1 MKPFRWNHEKNEALK
16 IERDISFEEMV
27 LAIEVDGLLDELR
40 HPNPEK
46 YPNQSVLV
54 VALEGYVYLVPYV
67 EEPDYYFLKTVIP
80 SRKATEFIY
89 RGTFP
94 MKKLNAFESDI
105 LTTYEKGEFKST
117 LPSRAKLAKFKA
129 AATAT
134 FIKDRRINIRLS
146 SPDLMDIQ
154 ARALEEGI
162 PYQTFIA
169 SVLHKYAAGR
179 LFEKQSSLSARST
192 ERASKRRAG

>member
-1 MKPFRWNHEKNEALK
+1 
-16 IERDISFEEMV
+16 
-27 LAIEVDGLLDELR
+27 
-40 HPNPEK
+40 
-46 YPNQSVLV
+46 
-54 VALEGYVYLVPYV
+54 
-67 EEPDYYFLKTVIP
+67 
-80 SRKATEFIY
+80 
-89 RGTFP
+89 
-94 MKKLNAFESDI
+94 MKKLDAFESDI

-117 LPSRAKLAKFKA
+117 SPSKTRLAKFKA

-179 LFEKQSSLSARST
+179 LFEKQSSLTTRST
-192 ERASKRRAG
+192 RTRAKATRAG